1 MGRTHLKLFLA
12 FVGEVEPI
20 LLTLIV
26 VDIDSLLG
34 MFFRTGVVVILV
46 SATFSNMD
54 EKMKETLSDAFS
66 P

>member
-1 MGRTHLKLFLA
+1 MSRTRLKLFLA

-34 MFFRTGVVVILV
+34 MFFRTGVVVVLV
-46 SATFSNMD
+46 SATFSNMN
-54 EKMKETLSDAFS
+54 ERMKEALDDAFS

>member
-1 MGRTHLKLFLA
+1 MSRTRLKLFLA

-34 MFFRTGVVVILV
+34 MFFRTGVVVVLV

-54 EKMKETLSDAFS
+54 ERMKEALDDAFS

>member
-1 MGRTHLKLFLA
+1 MSRTCLKLFLT

-34 MFFRTGVVVILV
+34 MFFRTGVVVVLV
-46 SATFSNMD
+46 SATFSNKD
-54 EKMKETLSDAFS
+54 EMMKETLDGTFS

>member
-1 MGRTHLKLFLA
+1 MSRTRLKLFLA

-20 LLTLIV
+20 LLTLIM

-34 MFFRTGVVVILV
+34 MFFRTGVIVVLV
-46 SATFSNMD
+46 SATFSNKD
-54 EKMKETLSDAFS
+54 ERMKETLSDAFS

>member
-34 MFFRTGVVVILV
+34 MFFRTGVVVVLV
-46 SATFSNMD
+46 SATFSNTD
-54 EKMKETLSDAFS
+54 ERMKEALDGAFS

>member
-34 MFFRTGVVVILV
+34 MFFRTGVVVVLV
-46 SATFSNMD
+46 SATFSKMD
-54 EKMKETLSDAFS
+54 ERMKEALDDAFS

>member
-1 MGRTHLKLFLA
+1 MSRTRLKLFLA

-34 MFFRTGVVVILV
+34 MFFRTGVIVVLV

-54 EKMKETLSDAFS
+54 ERMKEALDDAFS

>member
-1 MGRTHLKLFLA
+1 MSRTRLKLFLA

-34 MFFRTGVVVILV
+34 MFFRTGVIVVLV

-54 EKMKETLSDAFS
+54 EKMKEALDDAFS

>member
-34 MFFRTGVVVILV
+34 MFFRTGVVVVLI
-46 SATFSNMD
+46 SGTFSNMD
-54 EKMKETLSDAFS
+54 ERMKEALDGAFS